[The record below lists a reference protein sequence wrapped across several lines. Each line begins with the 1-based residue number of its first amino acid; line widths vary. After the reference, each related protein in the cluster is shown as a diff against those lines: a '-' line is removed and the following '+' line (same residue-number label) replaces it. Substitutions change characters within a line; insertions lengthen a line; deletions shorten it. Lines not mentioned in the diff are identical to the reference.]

1 MFDCSG
7 TSGDFICLFHF
18 SEIFL
23 DLFFKRQEV
32 LLYNIPYFFWI
43 HLVIT
48 VNQKMSHCYDDFQ
61 FASGWASL
69 KSRLSI
75 YDASPMISMFSKR
88 MCDPANT

>member
-7 TSGDFICLFHF
+7 TSGDFIFLFHF

-43 HLVIT
+43 HLIIT
-48 VNQKMSHCYDDFQ
+48 VNQKMSHCYYDFPVCVRVGI
-61 FASGWASL
+61 FEI
-69 KSRLSI
+69 KTEHI
-75 YDASPMISMFSKR
+75 
-88 MCDPANT
+88 